1 MNKKKYIMPAVHTRI
16 VFADDLL
23 LTISGE
29 TTPEDSDAK
38 GFFEEED
45 GSKWERPKSVWEE

>member
-1 MNKKKYIMPAVHTRI
+1 MNKKKYIMPAAHTRI

-45 GSKWERPKSVWEE
+45 GSEWVRPKSVWEE

>member
-29 TTPEDSDAK
+29 SDLK
-38 GFFEEED
+38 LFCD
-45 GSKWERPKSVWEE
+45 GIQSYET